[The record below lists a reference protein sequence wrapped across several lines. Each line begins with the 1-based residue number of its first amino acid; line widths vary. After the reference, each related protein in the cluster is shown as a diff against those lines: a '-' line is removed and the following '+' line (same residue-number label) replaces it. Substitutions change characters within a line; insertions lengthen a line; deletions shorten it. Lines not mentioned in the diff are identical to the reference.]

1 MRFGLR
7 RAVIVGSSALLLVIS
22 GPASSVGAQQALVG
36 PVVQV
41 SPANMAAGNITFHGL
56 VANCMSGQGPSRVA
70 VYDGLDAAAPYVA
83 DAAIAPSTDIG
94 AACGGQ
100 SGVVGRSF
108 TLILN
113 SRLFFIWFG
122 PNSLAPHAPAA
133 HFPRHYPSLSFFRR
147 DWQTIP
153 SSPPA
158 NFRTPHFRCPRLPH
172 VWRGGDCRI

>member
-36 PVVQV
+36 PAVQV

-100 SGVVGRSF
+100 SGVTGRSF

-113 SRLFFIWFG
+113 SRLLADG
-122 PNSLAPHAPAA
+122 PHTLAFVAE
-133 HFPRHYPSLSFFRR
+133 YPDGTSAIAGTQLVL
-147 DWQTIP
+147 Q
-153 SSPPA
+153 
-158 NFRTPHFRCPRLPH
+158 NVLPYQKDD
-172 VWRGGDCRI
+172 GSD